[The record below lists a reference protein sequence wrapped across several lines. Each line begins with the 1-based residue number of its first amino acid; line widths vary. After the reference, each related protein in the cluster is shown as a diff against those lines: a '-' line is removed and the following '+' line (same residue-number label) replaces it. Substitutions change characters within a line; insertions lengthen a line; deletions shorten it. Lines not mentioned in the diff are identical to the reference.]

1 MISCKTWHRCTIK
14 VRLDEFSVVFYVNLH
29 VVVWSFLFLTIFV
42 FPFATASAPPLA
54 DPTISK
60 DINLYFSGDLSI
72 HNAPGGGNLV
82 VTDDTSEQALN
93 SGFSPRDVY
102 SAHRPH
108 TAQHSSEYP
117 TGNEMSTIPQSPSS
131 PANSKPA
138 ALPVAALAVPVSHIV
153 VHDADIAIAE
163 VYLGEVEE
171 YKE

>member
-1 MISCKTWHRCTIK
+1 M
-14 VRLDEFSVVFYVNLH
+14 
-29 VVVWSFLFLTIFV
+29 
-42 FPFATASAPPLA
+42 A

-60 DINLYFSGDLSI
+60 DINLYFSGDLNI
-72 HNAPGGGNLV
+72 HNTPGGGNLV
-82 VTDDTSEQALN
+82 VTDDSTSEQALN

-108 TAQHSSEYP
+108 AAQHASE
-117 TGNEMSTIPQSPSS
+117 TLSGNNEMSTSSLPQSPYRV
-131 PANSKPA
+131 
-138 ALPVAALAVPVSHIV
+138 PVAALAVPVSHVV

>member
-1 MISCKTWHRCTIK
+1 MLLC
-14 VRLDEFSVVFYVNLH
+14 
-29 VVVWSFLFLTIFV
+29 SFLFLTIFA
-42 FPFATASAPPLA
+42 FTFATASAPPLA
-54 DPTISK
+54 NPTISK

-108 TAQHSSEYP
+108 AAQHSSEYP
-117 TGNEMSTIPQSPSS
+117 TGNGEMSSIPQSPGSPSS
-131 PANSKPA
+131 NKPA